1 VIETTPGPKR
11 AASEKSRRKIE
22 TSQLEDDPL
31 WYKDA
36 LIYELHV
43 RAFYDSDA
51 DGGGDFRGLRFH
63 FTENE
68 QLLAY
73 SKSTPDNANVILTVV
88 NVDPH
93 HVQRGMVN
101 LPLEELGIEIDRSYQ
116 AHELISGARYLW
128 NGPRNFVEVNP
139 QSMPG
144 QIFRFRRRVRSEHD
158 FEYFL

>member
-1 VIETTPGPKR
+1 MESR
-11 AASEKSRRKIE
+11 AREQGSEEYLDSEKYQLREWDRDRADSLRELITIINRIRRE
-22 TSQLEDDPL
+22 NP
-31 WYKDA
+31 A
-36 LIYELHV
+36 LQT
-43 RAFYDSDA
+43 D
-51 DGGGDFRGLRFH
+51 RGLRFH
-63 FTENE
+63 PTEND

-101 LPLEELGIEIDRSYQ
+101 LPLAELGIEGDRPFQ

-128 NGPRNFVEVNP
+128 NGPRNFVEINP
-139 QSMPG
+139 LALPAQV
-144 QIFRFRRRVRSEHD
+144 FRFRRRVRSEHD

>member
-1 VIETTPGPKR
+1 
-11 AASEKSRRKIE
+11 RRE
-22 TSQLEDDPL
+22 HQPPQG
-31 WYKDA
+31 
-36 LIYELHV
+36 
-43 RAFYDSDA
+43 
-51 DGGGDFRGLRFH
+51 DGGLRSH
-63 FTENE
+63 LTETD

-128 NGPRNFVEVNP
+128 NGPRNFVEINP
-139 QSMPG
+139 HSLPG
-144 QIFRFRRRVRSEHD
+144 QVFR
-158 FEYFL
+158 

>member
-1 VIETTPGPKR
+1 MRELMTIVNRI
-11 AASEKSRRKIE
+11 RRE
-22 TSQLEDDPL
+22 NP
-31 WYKDA
+31 A
-36 LIYELHV
+36 LQ
-43 RAFYDSDA
+43 SD
-51 DGGGDFRGLRFH
+51 RGLRFH

-73 SKSTPDNANVILTVV
+73 SKSTPDNANIVLTVV

-101 LPLEELGIEIDRSYQ
+101 LPLEELGLERDRPFQ

-128 NGPRNFVEVNP
+128 NGPRNFVELNP
-139 QSMPG
+139 HSMPA
-144 QIFRFRRRVRSEHD
+144 QIFRFRHRVRSEHD

>member
-1 VIETTPGPKR
+1 
-11 AASEKSRRKIE
+11 
-22 TSQLEDDPL
+22 
-31 WYKDA
+31 
-36 LIYELHV
+36 
-43 RAFYDSDA
+43 
-51 DGGGDFRGLRFH
+51 
-63 FTENE
+63 
-68 QLLAY
+68 
-73 SKSTPDNANVILTVV
+73 
-88 NVDPH
+88 
-93 HVQRGMVN
+93 VQRGMVN